1 MRKIK
6 LFILG
11 ALFTDILF
19 VWVLIEYMQYL
30 VKNDPFNWLSV
41 ILCSI
46 SFISVIILF
55 IKRWEK

>member
-1 MRKIK
+1 MKTIK

-11 ALFTDILF
+11 AILTDILF
-19 VWVLIEYMQYL
+19 IWVLVEYIQYL

-46 SFISVIILF
+46 SFIIVIILF
-55 IKRWEK
+55 LKRWEK